1 MSASIFTIKRSEIE
15 KRLDPYFYKPEFM
28 KLEKAMKDAKAIPLR
43 KYVRGIAS
51 GATPKTDEYEKYY
64 SDKNNGI
71 PFLRVQNL
79 SPTSILDYEDCKYI
93 NHETH
98 DGMLKRSQVSEGD
111 LLVKITGVGR
121 MAIASVVPKGFV
133 GNTNQHMCVIKTDNE
148 ETSWILASWLNT
160 DIAEKLASRRSTG
173 GTRPALD
180 YPALLSIPII
190 FDERIYEIMKKAV
203 SEMNEKKKQAKT
215 LLEGIDSYLL
225 NELGIKLAPKD
236 NSLSKR
242 IFTVKFSEICGNRF
256 DPKNFSTDTK
266 ALQNAILNASY
277 KCKQLSSFIIQSTSG
292 DWGFDED
299 HEKTDTIR
307 CLVIRATEFDNDF
320 NLTLDNSRAKFR
332 QISKSKLKKIDLQK
346 NDLLIEKS
354 GGSEEQPVGRI
365 SIITDDVLKQKNI
378 CFSNFIHKIRVN
390 DILPEYLFCYLK
402 TAHNIK
408 LTDRMQSQTNGLRN
422 LIMHTYLN
430 QYIPLPPLAKQKEIA
445 LHIKSIREDAKRL
458 QNEADHV
465 LADAKKHIEKMILG
479 E

>member
-1 MSASIFTIKRSEIE
+1 MSATIFTIKRSEIE

-28 KLEKAMKDAKAIPLR
+28 KLEKAMKDAKAMPLR

-98 DGMLKRSQVSEGD
+98 NGMLKRSQVSEGD

-121 MAIASVVPKGFV
+121 MAIASVAPKGFV

-160 DIAEKLASRRSTG
+160 DIAEKLASRRATG

-203 SEMNEKKKQAKT
+203 SEMNDKKKQAKT
-215 LLEGIDSYLL
+215 LLASIDSYLL
-225 NELGIKLAPKD
+225 NELGIKLPEKD

-242 IFTVKFSEICGNRF
+242 IFTVKFSEVCGKRF
-256 DPKNFSTDTK
+256 DCSYSFKTST
-266 ALQNAILNASY
+266 LNEELN
-277 KCKQLSSFIIQSTSG
+277 KLHTEFLENLIIQKPQYG
-292 DWGFDED
+292 ANE
-299 HEKTDTIR
+299 EAI
-307 CLVIRATEFDNDF
+307 DF
-320 NLTLDNSRAKFR
+320 NDDDVRYIRITDIDELGNLKETDK
-332 QISKSKLKKIDLQK
+332 KSSPI
-346 NDLLIEKS
+346 IEKKY
-354 GGSEEQPVGRI
+354 
-365 SIITDDVLKQKNI
+365 LL
-378 CFSNFIHKIRVN
+378 HKN
-390 DILPEYLFCYLK
+390 DILFARSGSVGRCYIHKDTDNPAIFAGYLIRFILNERLINPDYLFYYCNSSIYK
-402 TAHNIK
+402 YWVDSIQRPAVQSNINSEEYK
-408 LTDRMQSQTNGLRN
+408 SLRV
-422 LIMHTYLN
+422 
-430 QYIPLPPLAKQKEIA
+430 PLPSLSKQKEIA
-445 LHIKSIREDAKRL
+445 EHIRQIRSDAKRL
-458 QNEADHV
+458 QNEAEQIFT
-465 LADAKKHIEKMILG
+465 DAKKQIEKMILG

>member
-1 MSASIFTIKRSEIE
+1 MSATIFTIKRSEIE

-93 NHETH
+93 NYETH

-121 MAIASVVPKGFV
+121 MAIASVAPKGFV
-133 GNTNQHMCVIKTDNE
+133 GNTNQHICVIKTDNE
-148 ETSWILASWLNT
+148 ETSWILASWFNT
-160 DIAEKLASRRSTG
+160 DIAEKLASRRATG

-203 SEMNEKKKQAKT
+203 SEMNDKKKQAKT
-215 LLEGIDSYLL
+215 LLASIDSYLL
-225 NELGIKLAPKD
+225 NELGIKLPEKD

-242 IFTVKFSEICGNRF
+242 IFTQKFKNITGSRLDPLYYMNLSNLKSELYHKIKLSEICQSFNSGFGAGKDNQTSDEKGTIQIRPTNIDSDCELKFDKNVYVGNNSDGKRIM
-256 DPKNFSTDTK
+256 KNDVLFNNTNSQELVGKTAIGEFAENMFYSNHITVISVRED
-266 ALQNAILNASY
+266 ILNPYFLKEHLNMLQRHKFFYAI
-277 KCKQLSSFIIQSTSG
+277 CTNWNNQSG
-292 DWGFDED
+292 IG
-299 HEKTDTIR
+299 
-307 CLVIRATEFDNDF
+307 
-320 NLTLDNSRAKFR
+320 
-332 QISKSKLKKIDLQK
+332 
-346 NDLLIEKS
+346 IE
-354 GGSEEQPVGRI
+354 
-365 SIITDDVLKQKNI
+365 L
-378 CFSNFIHKIRVN
+378 
-390 DILPEYLFCYLK
+390 LK
-402 TAHNIK
+402 TIE
-408 LTDRMQSQTNGLRN
+408 
-422 LIMHTYLN
+422 IY
-430 QYIPLPPLAKQKEIA
+430 LPPLKKQKEIA
-445 LHIKSIREDAKRL
+445 EHIRQIRSDAKRL
-458 QNEADHV
+458 QNEAEQV
-465 LADAKKHIEKMILG
+465 LTDAKLRIEKMILG